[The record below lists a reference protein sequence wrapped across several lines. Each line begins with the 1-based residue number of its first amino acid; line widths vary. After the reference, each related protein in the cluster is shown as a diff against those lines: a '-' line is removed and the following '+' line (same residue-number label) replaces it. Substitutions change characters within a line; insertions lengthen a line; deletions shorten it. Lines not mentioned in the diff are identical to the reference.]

1 MARFKK
7 AAKKIINTTRF
18 SWNTD
23 ILHTVTAMTG
33 GGTMNIADIQA
44 KSKAASENSLTD
56 EQVTA
61 RCVTLNGSITHSVFN
76 YLRRGLFD
84 KEKLTVATQLVF
96 KIMVQKGEIEASEVD
111 CFLLA
116 RLHPDPHSRGTTLSE
131 WMSEETWAQ
140 CRSLEGKISHGLT
153 AFAVFNK
160 LCLNFLSFLF
170 QRSIR
175 KYLKILVM
183 NCKQILIGESGLNW
197 KNQKWKRCPVHLL
210 KSRVFIVC

>member
-153 AFAVFNK
+153 AFD
-160 LCLNFLSFLF
+160 C
-170 QRSIR
+170 
-175 KYLKILVM
+175 
-183 NCKQILIGESGLNW
+183 
-197 KNQKWKRCPVHLL
+197 
-210 KSRVFIVC
+210 VCCV